1 MTPTTR
7 PIPGLPGYA
16 ATPTGEVISLRRR
29 TPHTLAY
36 TVGPCG
42 YRTIGVVNTDGNR
55 VCVRVGDLIA
65 ATWLGPRPEG
75 QDLRHLDGNPS
86 NDTLDNLA
94 WGTPAEV
101 AQDYAD
107 RAARE
112 GPATCA
118 LGHPLADTWLGSWGE
133 RVCPTC
139 KREANRRSKARTQ
152 RPATCQDC
160 GAQVDSRRV
169 VRCRPCA
176 NAAAA
181 AKSRAKRSG
190 APAPAMPARRPHATG
205 QRPQP
210 TPAEGRR
217 IKAAAVA
224 GLRPARIGTCQ
235 ECGIEFVNAR
245 TGPLAK
251 RCKTCH
257 EQARRQRSR
266 TWEQEH
272 PTRRR
277 QGRRIRTDHPR
288 QESSRGPQP

>member
-7 PIPGLPGYA
+7 PIPGLPGYV

-29 TPHTLAY
+29 TPRSLAY

-42 YRTIGVVNTDGNR
+42 YRTIGVVNSDGNR
-55 VCVRVGDLIA
+55 VCVRVGDLVA

-139 KREANRRSKARTQ
+139 KREANRRSKTRTQ

-160 GAQVDSRRV
+160 GAPVDSRRV

-205 QRPQP
+205 PRPQP
-210 TPAEGRR
+210 TPAEARR
-217 IKAAAVA
+217 TTAAAVA
-224 GLRPARIGTCQ
+224 GLRPTRISVCQ

-251 RCKTCH
+251 RCRACH
-257 EQARRQRSR
+257 EQARRQRSS

-277 QGRRIRTDHPR
+277 LGRRIRTDHPR
-288 QESSRGPQP
+288 RESSRGPQP